1 MVRPRRISRSTQ
13 VIAGVKNP
21 QALKALEKSSIVRAR
36 QVLYAENPALTSNLY
51 AAIDRAAQELESIPL
66 NEIKELQAGDAA
78 RIEKIRRLK
87 EAIHGVEQYIGK
99 N

>member
-1 MVRPRRISRSTQ
+1 MN
-13 VIAGVKNP
+13 NP
-21 QALKALEKSSIVRAR
+21 QALKVLEKNGVERAR

-51 AAIDRAAQELESIPL
+51 SAIDRASEELESIPL

-87 EAIHGVEQYIGK
+87 EALRGIEQYIGK